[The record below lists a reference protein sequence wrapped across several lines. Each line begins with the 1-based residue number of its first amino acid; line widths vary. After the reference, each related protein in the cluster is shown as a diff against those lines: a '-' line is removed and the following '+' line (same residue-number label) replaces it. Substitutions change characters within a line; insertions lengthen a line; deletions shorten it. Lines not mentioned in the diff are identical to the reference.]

1 VLIDENTALLRL
13 LLAFGLGFALGFER
27 EVRGQ
32 DAGLRTHIL
41 VCLGSCLF
49 TLASLY
55 VAAPLGPDTP
65 PEVRADVTRIASQ
78 VVVGIGFLG
87 GGAILRHG
95 TSIKGLTTAANLWL
109 TASVGLSVGLGFN
122 VPAAATVGL
131 SLVTLVGLR
140 FFERLIRRIRK
151 HYRVVPEENLAS
163 EASEEERN
171 GEDDGSTRG
180 GTGAGPSRPS
190 P

>member
-1 VLIDENTALLRL
+1 MLIDETTAIVRL

-109 TASVGLSVGLGFN
+109 TASVGLSIGLGFN
-122 VPAAATVGL
+122 APAAVTVGL
-131 SLVTLVGLR
+131 SLFTLIGLR
-140 FFERLIRRIRK
+140 FFERLVRYVRK
-151 HYRVVPEENLAS
+151 RYRVVPEENLA
-163 EASEEERN
+163 AQAAEEEETRN
-171 GEDDGSTRG
+171 GGTQG